1 MSGPIR
7 LLDLGEVSPLRSQA
21 AYHGLAQAM
30 AADSPDT
37 IVFLRPESPYFC
49 VGFHQNPAEEL
60 DLAWCRQQGYPV
72 LHRKIGGGTVYL
84 DRHQLFYQ
92 CVFHRSRA
100 PFDVASIYRRFLG
113 PPVEALRRLGL
124 NARLAGV
131 NEVQVESRR
140 IAGTGGGQVGEA
152 MVVVGNFLF
161 DFPYEVMARAW
172 KVPSAPFRRLAQ
184 EGLRRYLT
192 TLGRELGTPP
202 QVGQVTHLLRE
213 CYAGGLRRPLI
224 PGRLTE
230 KEEEAVARAEA
241 QLASEARVSRRVARP
256 RRGLKI
262 TGDTYVRECLRHTG
276 SGPLRLTVRLRG
288 ELVDALAVS
297 PGRWRPLARAVE
309 GSRLDE
315 RTLRSRL
322 GTEYDS
328 TELVDALLTLDG
340 AVRGR

>member
-1 MSGPIR
+1 MF
-7 LLDLGEVSPLRSQA
+7 E
-21 AYHGLAQAM
+21 
-30 AADSPDT
+30 DSPDT
-37 IVFLRPESPYFC
+37 IVFLRPSSPYFC

-60 DLAWCRQQGYPV
+60 DLAWCRRRGYPV

-172 KVPSAPFRRLAQ
+172 KAPSAPFRRLAH

-192 TLGRELGTPP
+192 TLGRELGIPP
-202 QVGQVTHLLRE
+202 QIGQVTHLVKE
-213 CYAGGLRRPLI
+213 CYAEALGRPLV

-230 KEEEAVARAEA
+230 HEEEAVARAQAE
-241 QLASEARVSRRVARP
+241 LASEARVSERVAQP
-256 RRGLKI
+256 GRGLKI
-262 TGDTYVRECLRHTG
+262 TGDTYVWECLRQTV
-276 SGPLRLTVRLRG
+276 SGPLRLTARLRG
-288 ELVDALAVS
+288 ELIDALAVS
-297 PGRWRPLARAVE
+297 PERWRPLARAVK

-315 RTLRSRL
+315 RTLRRRL
-322 GTEYDS
+322 GTGYGS
-328 TELVDALLTLDG
+328 AELVDALLALNG
-340 AVRGR
+340 AVHGR